1 MTRKSKSTNL
11 MICISC
17 KKIVKIKPLSR
28 KAAKYE
34 GFELLCPFCGAKL
47 QPYTQTQDDTED
59 TVENQTELTQFLDK
73 NEREIC

>member
-1 MTRKSKSTNL
+1 MAKKSKSTNL

-17 KKIVKIKPLSR
+17 KKIVKIKSLSR

-47 QPYTQTQDDTED
+47 QPYIENRVKEID
-59 TVENQTELTQFLDK
+59 ENQTELTQFLDK
-73 NEREIC
+73 NE

>member
-47 QPYTQTQDDTED
+47 QPYTESRTEETD
-59 TVENQTELTQFLDK
+59 ENQTELTQFLDK